1 MSKGKASALPKAY
14 ITMLGR
20 SVWALVNS
28 FYAVL
33 KEAKY
38 YPDSIYVFS
47 EDAYKGELE
56 KAVNAI
62 KILSAE
68 FGFSPNIKCEVVQEA
83 NFYDAGMKISSTVK
97 ELKAKGFEIA
107 LDVTP
112 GRKAL
117 VAGSLVSLSKIGV
130 DHIFYL
136 KISSLDDASRPYFM
150 IPLQTQQLHDFIED
164 AKRGTA

>member
-1 MSKGKASALPKAY
+1 MPQRAY

-28 FYAVL
+28 YCAVL
-33 KEAKY
+33 NEVKY
-38 YPDSIYVFS
+38 YPDSVYVFS
-47 EDAYKGELE
+47 EEAYKGELE
-56 KAVNAI
+56 RAAKAVE
-62 KILSAE
+62 ILSAE
-68 FGFSPNIKCEVVQEA
+68 FGFAPSINCEMVQEA
-83 NFYDAGMKISSTVK
+83 NFYDAGMKISSRVK

-130 DHIFYL
+130 DHMFYL
-136 KISSLDDASRPYFM
+136 KINSLDGASRPYFM
-150 IPLQTQQLHDFIED
+150 IPLQTQKLHDFIED
-164 AKRGTA
+164 AKRCTT